1 MARATTIEI
10 VRSKP
15 LKFLLAL
22 AVTAV
27 TFAAVAAL
35 LLRVLPAPHRE
46 IDYLV
51 TGAVA
56 TFAAM
61 VALFVML
68 ARTFARGSDLF
79 YKRRQTAASE
89 PALGAESQETGR
101 TSTSE

>member
-1 MARATTIEI
+1 MARTTTIEI
-10 VRSKP
+10 VPSKS
-15 LKFLLAL
+15 LKFLLAV
-22 AVTAV
+22 AVTTAI
-27 TFAAVAAL
+27 FAAVAAL

-68 ARTFARGSDLF
+68 ARTFARGTDLF
-79 YKRRQTAASE
+79 YKRKQAAASE
-89 PALGAESQETGR
+89 QEPEAESQPTGR